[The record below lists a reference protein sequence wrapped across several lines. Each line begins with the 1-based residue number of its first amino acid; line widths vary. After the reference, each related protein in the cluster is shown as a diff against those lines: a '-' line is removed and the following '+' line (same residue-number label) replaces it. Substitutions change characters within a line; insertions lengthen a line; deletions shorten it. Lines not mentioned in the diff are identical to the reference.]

1 MNADKENRPPP
12 GMALEGK
19 KHAPGRNT
27 PGRMRRATQNQYF
40 DVGKVGRKT
49 GVTLPDKGIR
59 DENGIEPMAGIF
71 DSPVKSPQQKSDRTL
86 ASSDMNVQESSAPE
100 VHDTVYLSKTPRLPP
115 PRASTPKHTNIGSP
129 KRMSTGRKTQQQPH
143 TTGTAPISQD
153 EHDNSLEDATSRS
166 QPPAN
171 RVLDFTAKDTEQV
184 RPSTEITSPFK
195 PKRALRRSMQRQ
207 NPFASPAAEARRKP
221 RSESVTE
228 AMKTVDESVLL
239 LSTDDAPIILEG
251 DAVEPVHDVH
261 ETEVEVSM
269 EEMDAVS
276 GAELRESGT
285 SSGSLAAEL
294 QLARSPSIRAG
305 SPSKKRE
312 RASFESAD
320 AGDDATA
327 DHVHFDDHARF
338 SPEPKKRRS
347 GSRKSDT
354 TLLPEAEQPITVDP
368 SLLSQSG
375 ASLIKH
381 PQEPMA
387 PPPRKAPKTK
397 GKANAHQARNPKSA
411 NKAPG
416 SPVKLKNAPSRSASP
431 SKRPSSR
438 GLSVGPNFNLR
449 ATTPFDDAISTS
461 RFGRPVIKPLQYWAN
476 ESRIWRNGEC
486 EGIIRA
492 DEIVKP
498 TAKPKKKSHKK
509 RKQTISRMQDI
520 DEESES
526 ESVQAD
532 DWEEDLG
539 VISGTVASW
548 DSATQTADSS
558 APVKD
563 GKYHSNIPPT
573 HSATNTSVHTS
584 DLAFAH
590 HSIITRDVPG
600 SEFKYA
606 KILTLP
612 FFGTGLVEIPPEGFK
627 RAKNSRKMQM
637 VFFVYEGKVL
647 VEIGAPG
654 SEVLVNEFAI
664 TKGGVWV
671 VPRGEFSVFFTRVFA
686 FHTRWVSSGV
696 LDLDNGLRTV
706 LEGQDWKERWHTA
719 SAAQHCPDN
728 GQIRIPD
735 TRPVGQEA
743 VCATRCQV
751 KPSGTPS
758 RHIPQVC
765 SLWVP
770 DPLRLPEN
778 AVLEVWFVRRCS
790 RRRSRDLE
798 ADVFP
803 GKPLLTC
810 VFRCR
815 QQLRHYEREPDEDCQ
830 DFLRAGVR
838 G

>member
-59 DENGIEPMAGIF
+59 DENGMEPMAGIF
-71 DSPVKSPQQKSDRTL
+71 DSPVKSPQRNSDRTL

-129 KRMSTGRKTQQQPH
+129 KRMSTGKKTQQQAH
-143 TTGTAPISQD
+143 TTGKAPISQD

-171 RVLDFTAKDTEQV
+171 RMLDFTAKDTEQV

-207 NPFASPAAEARRKP
+207 NPFASPAVEARRKP

-239 LSTDDAPIILEG
+239 LSTDDAPMILED

-261 ETEVEVSM
+261 GTEVEASL
-269 EEMDAVS
+269 EELDAVS
-276 GAELRESGT
+276 GAELHET
-285 SSGSLAAEL
+285 KTSLASPAADSHG
-294 QLARSPSIRAG
+294 ARSPSMREVTPG
-305 SPSKKRE
+305 KKRD
-312 RASFESAD
+312 RTSFESAG

-327 DHVHFDDHARF
+327 GHVLFDDHASV

-354 TLLPEAEQPITVDP
+354 TLLPEAEQPVTVDP

-375 ASLIKH
+375 ESLIEH
-381 PQEPMA
+381 PAQPMA
-387 PPPRKAPKTK
+387 PPPKKAPKTK
-397 GKANAHQARNPKSA
+397 GKAKAPQARHPKSSS
-411 NKAPG
+411 KAPR
-416 SPVKLKNAPSRSASP
+416 SPVKLNNAPARSASP

-563 GKYHSNIPPT
+563 GN
-573 HSATNTSVHTS
+573 
-584 DLAFAH
+584 
-590 HSIITRDVPG
+590 IITRDVPG

-647 VEIGAPG
+647 VEIGTQG
-654 SEVLVNEFAI
+654 GEVSVNEFAI

-671 VPRGEFSVFFTRVFA
+671 VPRGNNYAITNESRTKTAKIFFAQGCEVDA
-686 FHTRWVSSGV
+686 LAG
-696 LDLDNGLRTV
+696 
-706 LEGQDWKERWHTA
+706 
-719 SAAQHCPDN
+719 AAQ
-728 GQIRIPD
+728 
-735 TRPVGQEA
+735 
-743 VCATRCQV
+743 
-751 KPSGTPS
+751 
-758 RHIPQVC
+758 
-765 SLWVP
+765 
-770 DPLRLPEN
+770 
-778 AVLEVWFVRRCS
+778 
-790 RRRSRDLE
+790 
-798 ADVFP
+798 
-803 GKPLLTC
+803 
-810 VFRCR
+810 
-815 QQLRHYEREPDEDCQ
+815 
-830 DFLRAGVR
+830 
-838 G
+838 

>member
-12 GMALEGK
+12 GMVLEGK

-59 DENGIEPMAGIF
+59 DENGMEPMAGIF
-71 DSPVKSPQQKSDRTL
+71 DSPVKSPQRNSDRTL

-129 KRMSTGRKTQQQPH
+129 KRMSTGKKTQQQAH
-143 TTGTAPISQD
+143 TTGKAPISQD

-171 RVLDFTAKDTEQV
+171 RMLDFTAKDTEQV

-207 NPFASPAAEARRKP
+207 NPFASPAVEARRKP

-239 LSTDDAPIILEG
+239 LSTDDAPMILED
-251 DAVEPVHDVH
+251 DAVEPVQDGHCA
-261 ETEVEVSM
+261 EAEVSL
-269 EEMDAVS
+269 EELDAVS
-276 GAELRESGT
+276 GAEFHETKT
-285 SSGSLAAEL
+285 SLGSPAADSHG
-294 QLARSPSIRAG
+294 ARSPSIREVTPG
-305 SPSKKRE
+305 KKRD
-312 RASFESAD
+312 RTSFESAD

-327 DHVHFDDHARF
+327 GHVHFDDHASV

-354 TLLPEAEQPITVDP
+354 TLLPEAEQPVTVDP

-375 ASLIKH
+375 ESLIEH
-381 PQEPMA
+381 PAQPMA
-387 PPPRKAPKTK
+387 PPPKTAPKTK
-397 GKANAHQARNPKSA
+397 GKSKAQQARNPKSA

-416 SPVKLKNAPSRSASP
+416 SPVKLKSAPSRSTSP

-509 RKQTISRMQDI
+509 RKQTISRLQDI

-548 DSATQTADSS
+548 DPATQTADSS

-563 GKYHSNIPPT
+563 GKYHSNAPPL
-573 HSATNTSVHTS
+573 HYPTNTSIHTL

-647 VEIGAPG
+647 VEIGAQGLLEGGEG
-654 SEVLVNEFAI
+654 SANEFAI

-671 VPRGEFSVFFTRVFA
+671 VPRGNNYAITNESRTKTAKIFFAQGCEVDA
-686 FHTRWVSSGV
+686 LAG
-696 LDLDNGLRTV
+696 
-706 LEGQDWKERWHTA
+706 
-719 SAAQHCPDN
+719 AA
-728 GQIRIPD
+728 R
-735 TRPVGQEA
+735 
-743 VCATRCQV
+743 
-751 KPSGTPS
+751 
-758 RHIPQVC
+758 
-765 SLWVP
+765 
-770 DPLRLPEN
+770 
-778 AVLEVWFVRRCS
+778 
-790 RRRSRDLE
+790 
-798 ADVFP
+798 
-803 GKPLLTC
+803 
-810 VFRCR
+810 
-815 QQLRHYEREPDEDCQ
+815 
-830 DFLRAGVR
+830 
-838 G
+838 